1 MGKYIFRRLLAL
13 VPVLIISAVIA
24 FFVTNL
30 MPGNP
35 VRLMLGDFATEEQ
48 VQQMTQALGYDKP
61 LVIRFFIWAGN
72 IVQGNLGQSIFLNIP
87 VTTAI
92 AQRLEPTLLLA
103 VAGMFFGILI
113 GIPLGMLSA
122 IHHRTIVDKL
132 CISVSLLGI
141 SIPSFFIAIILILLF
156 GVYFE
161 WFPVAGY
168 QPVSEVGLGVIRFLV
183 LPGVSLGL
191 MQSGLI
197 ARMTRS
203 AMLDVLNQNYI
214 RTARSKGLLP
224 SQINLIHA
232 LKNAMTPIITVIGF
246 SLAALIG
253 GTWIIETIFNI
264 PGIGALAISA
274 ILRRDYPVIQG
285 CLLFSV
291 AVYLLVNLLVDIVYA
306 WVNPT
311 IRYQ

>member
-1 MGKYIFRRLLAL
+1 MGRYIAKRLLAL
-13 VPVLIISAVIA
+13 VPVLLVSAIIA
-24 FFVTNL
+24 FFITNL
-30 MPGNP
+30 MPGDP
-35 VRLMLGDFATEEQ
+35 VRLMLGDFATPEQ
-48 VQQMTQALGYDKP
+48 VAEMTRALGYDQP
-61 LVIRFFIWAGN
+61 LLVRFLIWAGN
-72 IVQGNLGQSIFLNIP
+72 IVRGDLGTSIFLHTP
-87 VTTAI
+87 VTEAM
-92 AQRLEPTLLLA
+92 ASRLEPTLLLA
-103 VAGMFFGILI
+103 AAGMFFGVIL

-122 IHHRTIVDKL
+122 IRHRTVVDKL
-132 CISVSLLGI
+132 CISVSLVGI
-141 SIPSFFIAIILILLF
+141 SVPSFFIAIILILVF
-156 GVYFE
+156 GVRLG
-161 WFPVAGY
+161 WLPVAGY
-168 QPVSEVGLGVIRFLV
+168 RPVSEVGWGVVSYLI
-183 LPGVSLGL
+183 LPGISLGL

-214 RTARSKGLLP
+214 RTARSKGLRP
-224 SQINLIHA
+224 GRINIIHA
-232 LKNAMTPIITVIGF
+232 LKNAMTPIITVVGF

-285 CLLFSV
+285 CMLFSV

-306 WVNPT
+306 LVNPM